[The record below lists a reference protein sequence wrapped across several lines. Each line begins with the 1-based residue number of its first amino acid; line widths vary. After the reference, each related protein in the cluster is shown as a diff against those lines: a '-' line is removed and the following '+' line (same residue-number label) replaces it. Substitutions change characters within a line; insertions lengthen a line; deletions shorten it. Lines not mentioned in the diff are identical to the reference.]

1 MATDDQQV
9 LVTGTAAAPA
19 SFRIPGNGQIQP
31 KSVFATYDGTGAAGA
46 FQPALKVIS
55 DGGEV
60 VGIYPCD
67 TSVQAGGTADVS
79 WFPHVAAQKTA
90 ALPTVKARRT
100 STQVIPANAVGDLS
114 WSDVS
119 ISDSGFYSWDAGSPS
134 VIHVLQAGTYM
145 AWLSILPDTD
155 WPQSGG
161 GFVEWA
167 VQVTGAGNI
176 TTELLHPFAQHPSID
191 VYTPAFAAQSII
203 VGSMSVIEAYD
214 ACTIVGAVSNSLL
227 PISST
232 FTVATG
238 ATMICYRLA
247 DSLAF

>member
-19 SFRIPGNGQIQP
+19 SFTVPGNGQIQP

-90 ALPTVKARRT
+90 SLPFIKAVRT
-100 STQVIPANAVGDLS
+100 ATQTMPANSVNPLS
-114 WSDVS
+114 WSK
-119 ISDSGFYSWDAGSPS
+119 AGITDPS
-134 VIHVLQAGTYM
+134 VFSWNAGTPTVITISQPGTYI
-145 AWLSILPDTD
+145 AWLSIQPDTD

-161 GFVEWA
+161 GFVEWTA
-167 VQVTGAGNI
+167 QIAGAGNV
-176 TTELLHPFAQHPSID
+176 TTELLRPVAQHPDID
-191 VYTPAFAAQSII
+191 VFTPAYTTQTFI
-203 VGSMSVIEAYD
+203 VG
-214 ACTIVGAVSNSLL
+214 TLAVLDGGPGTLTGTVNNSLL
-227 PISST
+227 PTTTT

-238 ATMICYRLA
+238 ATLVCYRVS
-247 DSLAF
+247 DSVGF

>member
-90 ALPTVKARRT
+90 ALPLGLVRNQG
-100 STQVIPANAVGDLS
+100 TQVISALTQSPLT
-114 WSDVS
+114 WSQS
-119 ISDSGFYSWDAGSPS
+119 AISDSAFYSWTIGAPS
-134 VIHVLQAGTYM
+134 ILKVLQAGTYL
-145 AWLSILPDTD
+145 AWLSVTADSD
-155 WPQSGG
+155 WPQVGSGYT
-161 GFVEWA
+161 EWH
-167 VQVTGAGNI
+167 VSVSGAGNI
-176 TTELLHPFAQHPSID
+176 ATTIAQPFGRHPDID
-191 VYTPAFAAQSII
+191 VFTPTFSPSGGVSTVSIVRASNTPCNVQGLFANETSA
-203 VGSMSVIEAYD
+203 
-214 ACTIVGAVSNSLL
+214 N
-227 PISST
+227 
-232 FTVATG
+232 FTVGVLASL
-238 ATMICYRLA
+238 TMYRLGDFVDYA
-247 DSLAF
+247 